1 MTYCSNCGTEVDHGA
16 VVGLS
21 CGYLLLKPALCISH
35 RRRGL
40 ATASGVFGSSGFY
53 HLILIGSLV
62 GIITGLIGMSETNN
76 YYIGRAKV
84 GFWVSISSLAF
95 WILILS
101 LFIVLY

>member
-1 MTYCSNCGTEVDHGA
+1 MRYCSNCGTEVNPGE
-16 VVGLS
+16 VVCLS
-21 CGYLLLKPALCISH
+21 CGYLLLKPDLYKSEKG
-35 RRRGL
+35 RGL
-40 ATASGVFGSSGFY
+40 ATASVVFGSLGFY
-53 HLILIGSLV
+53 PLIFIGSLV